1 MGTHLYDSFH
11 SLERILEGNQET
23 RKEVLTMFGGHVE
36 FNGCKTLHQKY
47 KYTQYVKKR
56 KRYIFCHNSHNF
68 TDNNFKFTGNEE

>member
-36 FNGCKTLHQKY
+36 FNGCKTL
-47 KYTQYVKKR
+47 TNTCN
-56 KRYIFCHNSHNF
+56 IIE
-68 TDNNFKFTGNEE
+68 TI

>member
-36 FNGCKTLHQKY
+36 FNGCNTLNIPTDLKGLKEKY
-47 KYTQYVKKR
+47 NLHY
-56 KRYIFCHNSHNF
+56 
-68 TDNNFKFTGNEE
+68 G

>member
-36 FNGCKTLHQKY
+36 FNGCKAFKVKVLLYLVNQTYHQS
-47 KYTQYVKKR
+47 QVR
-56 KRYIFCHNSHNF
+56 N
-68 TDNNFKFTGNEE
+68 

>member
-36 FNGCKTLHQKY
+36 LNGCKMSFIT
-47 KYTQYVKKR
+47 R
-56 KRYIFCHNSHNF
+56 MF
-68 TDNNFKFTGNEE
+68 